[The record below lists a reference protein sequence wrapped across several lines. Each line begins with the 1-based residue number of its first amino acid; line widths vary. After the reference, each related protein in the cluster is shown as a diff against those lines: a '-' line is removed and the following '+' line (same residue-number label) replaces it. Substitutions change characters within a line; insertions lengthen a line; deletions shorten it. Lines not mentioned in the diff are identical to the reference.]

1 MDREGIPLE
10 IQKRALQNLGL
21 DPNEFNDV
29 TQKRRERPQ
38 TPTERREIYKSI
50 IRDWTFN
57 QFQPLL
63 ETLQRGT
70 PLTQYSPEL
79 QSIIN
84 HDIHSVLDETD
95 PLYQKTYR
103 ELIGEIPPGV
113 ILLVDKLK
121 QRLSE
126 ITDVSTA
133 KEQYQILFQIIEK
146 IKNAN

>member
-103 ELIGEIPPGV
+103 ELIGEIPPGTSPSSTIKLIPNTTNLYPAIHEPHHPTKPTPI
-113 ILLVDKLK
+113 IL
-121 QRLSE
+121 
-126 ITDVSTA
+126 
-133 KEQYQILFQIIEK
+133 
-146 IKNAN
+146 